1 MSETRLTKTVVDRL
15 EPREKEY
22 FAWCGKLAG
31 FGVRVWPNGKKVFIV
46 QYRTGGRGTPTR
58 RKSLGT
64 YGVVTVDQARK
75 AAEDYLA
82 SAHLGNDLVGA
93 ERKARSEMTVAQ
105 LCDEYL
111 EHGVGLKKASTIKT
125 DVGRINGH
133 IRPLLGK
140 KKISAVTRQDI
151 ERFLNDIAKGKTA
164 QDKRTGKKGR
174 SIIRG
179 GTGTATRTVRLLGG
193 IFPYAVNQ
201 GYLATN
207 PRTGVKLFKDGAK
220 ERFLSEE
227 ELVQLSKA
235 LEEAETIGLPWT
247 FREDAKAKHRP
258 KSEEKQREIL
268 SLHVTGA
275 IRLLLLTGCRLR
287 EILHLRWNEVDFERG
302 LLLLPDS
309 KTGRKTVFLSD
320 AALEVLQNLPHVG
333 RYVIAGGNPDQPRA
347 DLKRPWQRLA
357 QHAELED
364 VRLHDLRHT
373 FASIGAAQGMSLQM
387 IGALLGHKSP
397 ETTARYAHLTEDP
410 LRQALNRMSDAI
422 PVRSPQTRDPQ

>member
-1 MSETRLTKTVVDRL
+1 MNEIRLTKTVVDRL

-22 FAWCGKLAG
+22 FAWCGKLSG
-31 FGVRVWPNGKKVFIV
+31 FGVRVWPNGKKVFTV
-46 QYRTGGRGTPTR
+46 QYRTGGRGAPTR

-75 AAEDYLA
+75 AAENYLA

-93 ERKARSEMTVAQ
+93 ERESRSEMTVSQ

-125 DVGRINGH
+125 DIGRINGH

-164 QDKRTGKKGR
+164 QDKRTSKKGR
-174 SIIRG
+174 SIIKG
-179 GTGTATRTVRLLGG
+179 GKGTATRTVRLLGG
-193 IFPYAVNQ
+193 IFTYAVNQ
-201 GYLATN
+201 GYLETN

-220 ERFLSEE
+220 ERFLSED
-227 ELVQLSKA
+227 ELARLSKA

-247 FREDAKAKHRP
+247 FREDAKTKHRP

-268 SLHVTGA
+268 SPHVTGA

-320 AALEVLQNLPHVG
+320 AALEVLQNLPRVG

-422 PVRSPQTRDPQ
+422 PVRSPQTRDQ